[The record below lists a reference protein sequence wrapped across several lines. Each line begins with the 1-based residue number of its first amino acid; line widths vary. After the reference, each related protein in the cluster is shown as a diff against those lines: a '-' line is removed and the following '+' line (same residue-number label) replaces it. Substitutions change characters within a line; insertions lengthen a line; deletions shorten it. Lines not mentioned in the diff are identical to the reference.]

1 MTKRIGMKAVMAAAM
16 VAVAAGGCSG
26 GASAKAALP
35 APDASQTSNALGV
48 KAIAPAT
55 KLEAN
60 VMQATGQLRSKQEAT
75 LSARASGPLTRVL
88 VKVGDKVKKGQV
100 LAQLDTDTLQIA
112 VEQASAARSAAAAL
126 LDGATIDVERARK
139 LATSGSLAQSGLD
152 KAEVGFRQAQAQAA
166 QAAAAYKNA
175 QQMLKD
181 ASIVAPFDGVITAR
195 NKNVGD
201 MVNTSTSIFGIVDT
215 EGLEVRVLVPEAII
229 DRIQQ
234 GTVAQ
239 GSLNPSGA
247 RFEVKVANL
256 GAVIDPQSRTVE
268 VLADVVPGKS
278 EATLRPGALVELDFS
293 AVAGEAAGDQG
304 LFLPAQAVSSKGQ
317 QGFVWVVQDGKVQRR
332 DVKVQR
338 VLPGYVRVVE
348 GLSSQEQ
355 VVADASLPMKDGTAV
370 RVVQ

>member
-1 MTKRIGMKAVMAAAM
+1 MTKPFGVKAVLAAAM
-16 VAVAAGGCSG
+16 VAVTVGGCSG
-26 GASAKAALP
+26 GANAKAALP
-35 APDASQTSNALGV
+35 AADTTAAPNALGV

-55 KLEAN
+55 QLDAN
-60 VMQATGQLRSKQEAT
+60 VMQATGQLRSKQEAV
-75 LSARASGPLTRVL
+75 LSSRASGPLTRVL
-88 VKVGDKVKKGQV
+88 AKVGDRVKKGQV
-100 LAQLDTDTLQIA
+100 LAQLDTDSLQIG
-112 VEQASAARSAAAAL
+112 VEQAAAARSAASAL

-175 QQMLKD
+175 QQMLRD

-201 MVNTSTSIFGIVDT
+201 MVNNSASIFGIVDT
-215 EGLEVRVLVPEAII
+215 EGLEVRVQVPESII
-229 DRIQQ
+229 DRIQPGSIAT
-234 GTVAQ
+234 GT
-239 GSLNPSGA
+239 LNPSGA
-247 RFEVKVANL
+247 RFEAKVTNL
-256 GAVIDPQSRTVE
+256 GAIIDTQSRTVE
-268 VLADVVPGKS
+268 VLADVVPGKA
-278 EATLRPGALVELDFS
+278 ETTLRPGALVELDF
-293 AVAGEAAGDQG
+293 AAAAAEGEDGKG

-317 QGFVWVVQDGKVQRR
+317 QGFVWVVQDGRVQKR

-348 GLSSQEQ
+348 GLTSQEQ